1 MLAVWSLSLAAFLGL
16 IIYRGHLTRHEID
29 TVFLN
34 DGVDDQHEK
43 EHDDIV
49 RRVGRIDPF
58 LKTAGGAAV
67 VMTVAVIGTY
77 VMQILPSVR
86 F

>member
-34 DGVDDQHEK
+34 DGVDDHHEQ
-43 EHDDIV
+43 EHDEIV
-49 RRVGRIDPF
+49 RRVSRIDPF
-58 LKTAGGAAV
+58 LKTAGGAAL
-67 VMTVAVIGTY
+67 VMTVAVIGIY